1 MPLYGRI
8 LFILAGDRLIAK
20 KLRHDTDVVDDGDR
34 MAVPSVRTRLL
45 IAFSAALVSGIA
57 CWWFLTHFQHGG
69 GDFTPAYVGGR
80 ALLTGGD
87 PLAPS
92 PDPDWVPYPLPAAF
106 IGILFS
112 PFPVVLASAA
122 FFGISSGLLAFGLTQ
137 KSFLPLMAFLA
148 APYWI
153 ALTWAQW
160 SPLIVA
166 SAFFPVL
173 AVVVLMKPHVAAP
186 VILTRLSRVGLIS
199 IAVFFLISI
208 AIYPTWPVTWIK
220 QLSPFQRYFPLLTIP
235 GPLLL
240 LALTRRHDRDAR
252 LLLLASVFPQR
263 WLYDAFIL
271 WLIPKTR
278 KEFLYTA
285 LASWIA
291 WVWRVFHMP
300 TTIMELGLMCVLCF
314 YLPMLL
320 IVLRRPKLQA
330 RAGENSKLLRVMGKS
345 DREF

>member
-1 MPLYGRI
+1 M
-8 LFILAGDRLIAK
+8 ADRMIAK
-20 KLRHDTDVVDDGDR
+20 KLRPDTELVDHGDR
-34 MAVPSVRTRLL
+34 TAVPSLSTRLL
-45 IAFSAALVSGIA
+45 IAFFVAVISGAICGWNA
-57 CWWFLTHFQHGG
+57 SRLDHGG

-106 IGILFS
+106 FGVLFA
-112 PFPVVLASAA
+112 PFPIVLASAA

-137 KSFLPLMAFLA
+137 KRFLPLMTFLA
-148 APYWI
+148 APYWV

-166 SAFFPVL
+166 SGFFPVL

-186 VILTRLSRVGLIS
+186 VVLTRLSKVGLIS
-199 IAVFFLISI
+199 IAVFFVLSI
-208 AIYPTWPVTWIK
+208 AIYPTWPLVWIK
-220 QLSPFQRYFPLLTIP
+220 QLGPFQHYFPLLTIP

-278 KEFLYTA
+278 QEFLFTA
-285 LASWIA
+285 LASWIG
-291 WVWRVFHMP
+291 WEWRLLHMP
-300 TTIMELGLMCVLCF
+300 RTTMELGLLCVLCF
-314 YLPMLL
+314 YLPMLV
-320 IVLRRPKLQA
+320 IILRRPKQVPS
-330 RAGENSKLLRVMGKS
+330 GV
-345 DREF
+345 